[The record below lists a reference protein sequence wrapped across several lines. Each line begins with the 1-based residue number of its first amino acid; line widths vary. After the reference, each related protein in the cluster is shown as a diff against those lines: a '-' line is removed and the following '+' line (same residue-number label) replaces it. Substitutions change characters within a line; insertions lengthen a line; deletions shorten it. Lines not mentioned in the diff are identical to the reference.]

1 MKSSMSCLGIALLSS
16 LIVLA
21 DDNDCPVTA
30 PDPSPIEIA
39 KLDPMLDHKEITV
52 RFTVSELGGVA
63 QLSMPGKPP
72 TFVIEALSGHERKDL
87 TVWIEGELA
96 DVLDRLQLS
105 FSGSNPMAKGTI
117 IVATGLLTFSAGEGE
132 RKGHEWYTL
141 HVEKW
146 QKFRIVEQDRKE

>member
-1 MKSSMSCLGIALLSS
+1 MKSLISCLGIALLSS

-21 DDNDCPVTA
+21 DDNDRPVTA
-30 PDPSPIEIA
+30 LDPSPIEIA
-39 KLDPMLDHKEITV
+39 TLDPMLDHKEITV

-63 QLSMPGKPP
+63 QLSIPGKAP
-72 TFVIEALSGHERKDL
+72 TFVIEALSGHQRKDL

-105 FSGSNPMAKGTI
+105 FSGSNPLTKGTI